1 MVRNLK
7 GGSGAKGQARK
18 HTSTGS
24 SALIKTRLAVE
35 EGELYA
41 QVTKNMGNGMCHV
54 LCQDDKTR
62 LCFIR
67 GKFRG
72 RSKRDN
78 MISNG
83 KWVLIGLR
91 DYESEKKDKLGNCD
105 LLEVYLDQDK
115 DKLRSRATHINWT
128 KFLENDSANSFT
140 PAEDGVRFTDER
152 EDDYNTLMDSISKAP
167 VKSLKLSSASAIK
180 STSFVAEKEEDKEE
194 ADVDIDDI

>member
-83 KWVLIGLR
+83 K
-91 DYESEKKDKLGNCD
+91 
-105 LLEVYLDQDK
+105 
-115 DKLRSRATHINWT
+115 
-128 KFLENDSANSFT
+128 
-140 PAEDGVRFTDER
+140 
-152 EDDYNTLMDSISKAP
+152 
-167 VKSLKLSSASAIK
+167 
-180 STSFVAEKEEDKEE
+180 
-194 ADVDIDDI
+194 

>member
-91 DYESEKKDKLGNCD
+91 DYESEKKDKLDNC
-105 LLEVYLDQDK
+105 Y
-115 DKLRSRATHINWT
+115 
-128 KFLENDSANSFT
+128 
-140 PAEDGVRFTDER
+140 G
-152 EDDYNTLMDSISKAP
+152 
-167 VKSLKLSSASAIK
+167 
-180 STSFVAEKEEDKEE
+180 
-194 ADVDIDDI
+194 DVCFRG